1 MNNNLKTLINP
12 IYWNSKINKSE
23 NIINNLNLVKKI
35 NFSEEVEDLKKSN
48 ELNNKI
54 NFSNI
59 LDENKNDENNDIV
72 PDYVYDV
79 IRKKISRHTFF
90 KKFEKDFK
98 NEQFDYIYFEKEL
111 KHNDSWSQFIINNL
125 EKPKIK

>member
-1 MNNNLKTLINP
+1 MNNNLKNLINP
-12 IYWNSKINKSE
+12 INRNSKTNNSE

-35 NFSEEVEDLKKSN
+35 NFSEEMEDLKKSN

-59 LDENKNDENNDIV
+59 LDENNDIV

-98 NEQFDYIYFEKEL
+98 NEQFDYIYFEKDL